1 MLCGRIHPDHAHRN
15 PNTPL
20 AGRIQQYLDR
30 LSESRLDIFDEASR
44 KRGLPAEPTDGLDN
58 AKRARLDAETPPLIK
73 VPPLPPG
80 PISWAQLF
88 TLTEDVGLSTFDV
101 KQLPVD
107 LVVRITV
114 PVLARID
121 QSALNQAID
130 VCRSKSLAFYNM
142 C

>member
-1 MLCGRIHPDHAHRN
+1 MNAYQASRN

-20 AGRIQQYLDR
+20 GGRIQQYIDR
-30 LSESRLDIFDEASR
+30 LSESRLDIFDEVSR

-58 AKRARLDAETPPLIK
+58 AKRARLDAETPTLIK

-80 PISWAQLF
+80 PVSWAQLF

-101 KQLPVD
+101 KQLPID
-107 LVVRITV
+107 LIVRITV
-114 PVLARID
+114 PVLARVD
-121 QSALNQAID
+121 QSAMNQAID
-130 VCRSKSLAFYNM
+130 VCCVNSLDFYGL